1 MNNKLNYIDIC
12 PSNKINYIDI
22 YSSNYHY
29 NRFILTLKENKRN
42 KIDNFINKF
51 HTFIFLI
58 FGIAMCVS
66 IKYPIEIA
74 FGIFSL
80 NWIII
85 LILTFSKKFY

>member
-1 MNNKLNYIDIC
+1 MNNNLNF
-12 PSNKINYIDI
+12 IDI
-22 YSSNYHY
+22 YSSNNHY

-51 HTFIFLI
+51 HTIIFII
-58 FGIAMCVS
+58 FVIAICVS
-66 IKYPIEIA
+66 IIYPIEIA
-74 FGIFSL
+74 FGIFTI

>member
-1 MNNKLNYIDIC
+1 MNNNLNF
-12 PSNKINYIDI
+12 IDI
-22 YSSNYHY
+22 YSSKHHY
-29 NRFILTLKENKRN
+29 NHFNVILKENKRN

-66 IKYPIEIA
+66 IKYPIEIS
-74 FGIFSL
+74 FGIFAI

>member
-1 MNNKLNYIDIC
+1 MNNNL
-12 PSNKINYIDI
+12 NYIDI
-22 YSSNYHY
+22 YSSNHHY

-74 FGIFSL
+74 FGIFAI

>member
-1 MNNKLNYIDIC
+1 MNNKLNYIDI
-12 PSNKINYIDI
+12 
-22 YSSNYHY
+22 YSSNNHY
-29 NRFILTLKENKRN
+29 NRFIFTLKENKRN

-51 HTFIFLI
+51 HTIIFII
-58 FGIAMCVS
+58 FVIGICVS
-66 IKYPIEIA
+66 IKYPIELA